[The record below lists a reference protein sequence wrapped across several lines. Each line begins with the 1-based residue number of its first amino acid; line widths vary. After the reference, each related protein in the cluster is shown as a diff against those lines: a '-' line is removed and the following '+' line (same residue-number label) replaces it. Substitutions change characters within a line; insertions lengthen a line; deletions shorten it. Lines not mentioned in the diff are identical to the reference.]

1 MKDCTISYF
10 TDRNFNIYHLP
21 PIDIEGIHE
30 PVSGFL
36 LYGNNIISGA
46 IGNIMRWLYNDMVL
60 TS

>member
-10 TDRNFNIYHLP
+10 IDRNFNIYDLP

-46 IGNIMRWLYNDMVL
+46 I
-60 TS
+60 

>member
-10 TDRNFNIYHLP
+10 IDRNFNICHLP

-30 PVSGFL
+30 PVSKFL
-36 LYGNNIISGA
+36 LYGNNIISSA
-46 IGNIMRWLYNDMVL
+46 IGNIMRWLDNDMVL